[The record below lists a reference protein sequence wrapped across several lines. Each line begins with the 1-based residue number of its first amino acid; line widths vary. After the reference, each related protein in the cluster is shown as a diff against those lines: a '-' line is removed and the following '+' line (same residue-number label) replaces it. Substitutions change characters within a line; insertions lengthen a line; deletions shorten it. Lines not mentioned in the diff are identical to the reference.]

1 MNTKTAFRRGLQQIC
16 VVAFLLGV
24 SFYLVRLELPS
35 RQFASGLE
43 PLHRLASESLECR
56 ACSITAMF

>member
-35 RQFASGLE
+35 RHC
-43 PLHRLASESLECR
+43 PLCDSVVVFDRMESTRQALD
-56 ACSITAMF
+56 SQP